1 MGQGLQAGIL
11 RLMRPMEEALFHSF
25 IPVTSSPP
33 YSCEKLLMPGAAGH
47 SSLLYQWGSQ
57 RGLSQDESLGTHGQ
71 VGGIGIGDHKMTLG
85 WLQESHGSKGR
96 KRGVCRGYSLGCE
109 G

>member
-1 MGQGLQAGIL
+1 MGQGMQASIL
-11 RLMRPMEEALFHSF
+11 LLMRPMEEALFHSF

-71 VGGIGIGDHKMTLG
+71 VGS
-85 WLQESHGSKGR
+85 LQESHGSKGR